1 VLVWGKLT
9 EQPYSI
15 PDDARSQLFWMQ
27 RFIDSAL
34 FQGDWIADY
43 FQSVSPVGLSGV
55 YRGVALLGVSPL
67 AFSKVLPSVLILLTA
82 IAAFLTGLELS
93 ALPAAGFAASVLL
106 HQSPGFTSA
115 IASGTSKA
123 FVYFTCLGFL
133 YGWLR
138 RSPWLVGLFIILQG
152 LFSPQT
158 VLISVGVLVLGLIE
172 RQPSGKWRVLRD
184 RQLWQVSG
192 VGLAIATAVVA
203 QYALASSQFGPKVT
217 LKQALEMPEF
227 YNGGRNKFF
236 STSVTDYLLSER
248 SGLRLDSVFTP
259 MTNLL
264 AIVLPGLMQFP
275 RNFPLGR
282 VVRPTWGVLWK
293 LPLVCVFWFWVCHQ
307 LLFMLHL
314 PSRYTGRYFLLT
326 AVLSAGIAMV
336 MLTDG
341 LIRWAFREN
350 QTVMSTNPDPTAV
363 MMPRSPVLTAPHT
376 RTSNCPPPS
385 PTQPSTPR
393 SLGQVTLV
401 SSGILALWML
411 LLLYPLT
418 YGNYPKTFLTEGT
431 AARLYEFFAA
441 QPKASLVTGLSPEI
455 NNLPSFS
462 GRSILVG
469 AETAIPYHL
478 GFYGEIETRAKA
490 LVEAQYSPD
499 PEVLRAF
506 IQRYG
511 ITHWVLDPYSFD
523 AATVRQNSWIRQY
536 QPETDT
542 AIATLLQGHTPALV
556 KQSDRCI
563 LFADP
568 DYRVVDAQC
577 LLQ

>member
-1 VLVWGKLT
+1 
-9 EQPYSI
+9 
-15 PDDARSQLFWMQ
+15 
-27 RFIDSAL
+27 
-34 FQGDWIADY
+34 
-43 FQSVSPVGLSGV
+43 
-55 YRGVALLGVSPL
+55 
-67 AFSKVLPSVLILLTA
+67 
-82 IAAFLTGLELS
+82 
-93 ALPAAGFAASVLL
+93 
-106 HQSPGFTSA
+106 
-115 IASGTSKA
+115 
-123 FVYFTCLGFL
+123 
-133 YGWLR
+133 
-138 RSPWLVGLFIILQG
+138 
-152 LFSPQT
+152 
-158 VLISVGVLVLGLIE
+158 
-172 RQPSGKWRVLRD
+172 
-184 RQLWQVSG
+184 
-192 VGLAIATAVVA
+192 
-203 QYALASSQFGPKVT
+203 
-217 LKQALEMPEF
+217 
-227 YNGGRNKFF
+227 
-236 STSVTDYLLSER
+236 
-248 SGLRLDSVFTP
+248 
-259 MTNLL
+259 
-264 AIVLPGLMQFP
+264 
-275 RNFPLGR
+275 
-282 VVRPTWGVLWK
+282 
-293 LPLVCVFWFWVCHQ
+293 
-307 LLFMLHL
+307 
-314 PSRYTGRYFLLT
+314 
-326 AVLSAGIAMV
+326 
-336 MLTDG
+336 
-341 LIRWAFREN
+341 
-350 QTVMSTNPDPTAV
+350 
-363 MMPRSPVLTAPHT
+363 
-376 RTSNCPPPS
+376 
-385 PTQPSTPR
+385 
-393 SLGQVTLV
+393 
-401 SSGILALWML
+401 ML